1 MKINKSNE
9 MELVGKVI
17 VNNKGQ
23 KANVIEF
30 KNEKYVVE
38 VEGKQKEYAIAS
50 LKRNWEIEEEI
61 VENDNKEDILTEEQL
76 KTVLENL
83 GIPNATIDEDTSN
96 EEIPNENIPTEE
108 ENKASEDIE
117 EDTLNEEIP
126 NATIDEDT
134 SNEEIPNENIPSE
147 EENKVSED
155 IEEDTS
161 NEEIPNATIA
171 EDTLNEEIP
180 NENIPAE
187 EGNKVSEDIKE
198 DTLNEEIPNAT
209 IAEDTPN
216 EEIPNENIPTEEE
229 NKVSEDIEEDTENTS
244 ENKSD
249 DNRTRAERAITGELY
264 GIPVKYNKIN
274 QTTIWKILNKIYND
288 RKVEKNANNVIEIVK
303 KLKSEHPT
311 AFAGAYKCL
320 VAKCRM
326 AYIDEVLEGRT
337 YEEPIKKENV

>member
-61 VENDNKEDILTEEQL
+61 AENDNKEDVLTEEQF

-83 GIPNATIDEDTSN
+83 GIPDATIAEDTSN
-96 EEIPNENIPTEE
+96 EEILNENISAEEENQNENIPTEE
-108 ENKASEDIE
+108 GN
-117 EDTLNEEIP
+117 L
-126 NATIDEDT
+126 
-134 SNEEIPNENIPSE
+134 NENISAE
-147 EENKVSED
+147 EEN
-155 IEEDTS
+155 
-161 NEEIPNATIA
+161 
-171 EDTLNEEIP
+171 P

-187 EGNKVSEDIKE
+187 E
-198 DTLNEEIPNAT
+198 
-209 IAEDTPN
+209 
-216 EEIPNENIPTEEE
+216 E
-229 NKVSEDIEEDTENTS
+229 NKVSENITEETENTS
-244 ENKSD
+244 ENKLD

-288 RKVEKNANNVIEIVK
+288 RKVEKNTNNVIEIVK

>member
-17 VNNKGQ
+17 INNKGQ

-38 VEGKQKEYAIAS
+38 IEGKQKEYAIAS

-61 VENDNKEDILTEEQL
+61 VENDIADKTISEVTENDNKEDVLTEEQL

-83 GIPNATIDEDTSN
+83 GIPNTTIAEDTSN
-96 EEIPNENIPTEE
+96 EETPNATIEEDTLNEEIPNKNIPAEE
-108 ENKASEDIE
+108 ENKISEDIE
-117 EDTLNEEIP
+117 EDTLNEEIQ
-126 NATIDEDT
+126 
-134 SNEEIPNENIPSE
+134 
-147 EENKVSED
+147 
-155 IEEDTS
+155 
-161 NEEIPNATIA
+161 
-171 EDTLNEEIP
+171 
-180 NENIPAE
+180 
-187 EGNKVSEDIKE
+187 
-198 DTLNEEIPNAT
+198 
-209 IAEDTPN
+209 
-216 EEIPNENIPTEEE
+216 NENIPTEEE
-229 NKVSEDIEEDTENTS
+229 NKVSEDIEEETENTS
-244 ENKSD
+244 ENKLD

>member
-61 VENDNKEDILTEEQL
+61 EENDNKEDVLTEEQL

-83 GIPNATIDEDTSN
+83 GIPNATI
-96 EEIPNENIPTEE
+96 
-108 ENKASEDIE
+108 
-117 EDTLNEEIP
+117 
-126 NATIDEDT
+126 
-134 SNEEIPNENIPSE
+134 
-147 EENKVSED
+147 
-155 IEEDTS
+155 
-161 NEEIPNATIA
+161 A
-171 EDTLNEEIP
+171 EDTL
-180 NENIPAE
+180 
-187 EGNKVSEDIKE
+187 S
-198 DTLNEEIPNAT
+198 
-209 IAEDTPN
+209 

-229 NKVSEDIEEDTENTS
+229 NKVSEDIEEETENTS
-244 ENKSD
+244 ENKLD

-288 RKVEKNANNVIEIVK
+288 RKVEKNTNNVIEIVK

>member
-61 VENDNKEDILTEEQL
+61 VENNIADKTISEVAENDNKEDILTEEQL

-83 GIPNATIDEDTSN
+83 GIPNATIDEETSN
-96 EEIPNENIPTEE
+96 EEILNENIPTEE
-108 ENKASEDIE
+108 EN
-117 EDTLNEEIP
+117 
-126 NATIDEDT
+126 
-134 SNEEIPNENIPSE
+134 PNENIPTEEGNINENISAEEENLNENIPTEEENPNENISAE

-155 IEEDTS
+155 IEEET
-161 NEEIPNATIA
+161 
-171 EDTLNEEIP
+171 
-180 NENIPAE
+180 
-187 EGNKVSEDIKE
+187 K
-198 DTLNEEIPNAT
+198 
-209 IAEDTPN
+209 
-216 EEIPNENIPTEEE
+216 
-229 NKVSEDIEEDTENTS
+229 NTS
-244 ENKSD
+244 ENKLD

-288 RKVEKNANNVIEIVK
+288 RKIEKNANNVIEIVK

>member
-83 GIPNATIDEDTSN
+83 GIPNATIDEDT
-96 EEIPNENIPTEE
+96 
-108 ENKASEDIE
+108 
-117 EDTLNEEIP
+117 
-126 NATIDEDT
+126 
-134 SNEEIPNENIPSE
+134 
-147 EENKVSED
+147 
-155 IEEDTS
+155 
-161 NEEIPNATIA
+161 
-171 EDTLNEEIP
+171 
-180 NENIPAE
+180 
-187 EGNKVSEDIKE
+187 
-198 DTLNEEIPNAT
+198 LNEEIPNAT

-216 EEIPNENIPTEEE
+216 EEIPNENIPAEEE
-229 NKVSEDIEEDTENTS
+229 NKVSEDIEEETENTS
-244 ENKSD
+244 ENKLD

>member
-61 VENDNKEDILTEEQL
+61 VENDNKEDVLTEEQF

-83 GIPNATIDEDTSN
+83 GIPDATIAEDTSN

-108 ENKASEDIE
+108 EN
-117 EDTLNEEIP
+117 LNENIP
-126 NATIDEDT
+126 T
-134 SNEEIPNENIPSE
+134 EEENPNENIPAE

-155 IEEDTS
+155 IEE
-161 NEEIPNATIA
+161 E
-171 EDTLNEEIP
+171 
-180 NENIPAE
+180 
-187 EGNKVSEDIKE
+187 
-198 DTLNEEIPNAT
+198 
-209 IAEDTPN
+209 
-216 EEIPNENIPTEEE
+216 
-229 NKVSEDIEEDTENTS
+229 TENTS
-244 ENKSD
+244 ENKLD

-288 RKVEKNANNVIEIVK
+288 RKVEKNTNNVIEIVK

>member
-61 VENDNKEDILTEEQL
+61 VENDNKEDVLTEEQF

-83 GIPNATIDEDTSN
+83 GIPNATIAEDTSN
-96 EEIPNENIPTEE
+96 EEIPNENIPTKE
-108 ENKASEDIE
+108 EN
-117 EDTLNEEIP
+117 L
-126 NATIDEDT
+126 
-134 SNEEIPNENIPSE
+134 NENIPTK
-147 EENKVSED
+147 EEN
-155 IEEDTS
+155 
-161 NEEIPNATIA
+161 
-171 EDTLNEEIP
+171 L
-180 NENIPAE
+180 
-187 EGNKVSEDIKE
+187 
-198 DTLNEEIPNAT
+198 
-209 IAEDTPN
+209 
-216 EEIPNENIPTEEE
+216 NENIPTEEE
-229 NKVSEDIEEDTENTS
+229 NKVSEDIEEETENTS
-244 ENKSD
+244 ENKLD

-288 RKVEKNANNVIEIVK
+288 RKVEKNTNNVIEIVK

>member
-96 EEIPNENIPTEE
+96 EEIPN
-108 ENKASEDIE
+108 
-117 EDTLNEEIP
+117 
-126 NATIDEDT
+126 ATIDEDT
-134 SNEEIPNENIPSE
+134 LSEEIPNENIPAE

-155 IEEDTS
+155 IEE
-161 NEEIPNATIA
+161 E
-171 EDTLNEEIP
+171 
-180 NENIPAE
+180 
-187 EGNKVSEDIKE
+187 
-198 DTLNEEIPNAT
+198 
-209 IAEDTPN
+209 
-216 EEIPNENIPTEEE
+216 
-229 NKVSEDIEEDTENTS
+229 TENTS
-244 ENKSD
+244 ENKLD

>member
-83 GIPNATIDEDTSN
+83 GIPNATIDEDTLN
-96 EEIPNENIPTEE
+96 EEIQNENIP
-108 ENKASEDIE
+108 A
-117 EDTLNEEIP
+117 
-126 NATIDEDT
+126 
-134 SNEEIPNENIPSE
+134 
-147 EENKVSED
+147 
-155 IEEDTS
+155 EDTS

-171 EDTLNEEIP
+171 EDI
-180 NENIPAE
+180 
-187 EGNKVSEDIKE
+187 
-198 DTLNEEIPNAT
+198 
-209 IAEDTPN
+209 PN

-229 NKVSEDIEEDTENTS
+229 NKVSEDIEEETENTS
-244 ENKSD
+244 ENKLD

>member
-83 GIPNATIDEDTSN
+83 GIPNATIDEDT
-96 EEIPNENIPTEE
+96 
-108 ENKASEDIE
+108 
-117 EDTLNEEIP
+117 LNEEIP

-134 SNEEIPNENIPSE
+134 SNEEIPNENIP
-147 EENKVSED
+147 
-155 IEEDTS
+155 
-161 NEEIPNATIA
+161 
-171 EDTLNEEIP
+171 
-180 NENIPAE
+180 
-187 EGNKVSEDIKE
+187 
-198 DTLNEEIPNAT
+198 
-209 IAEDTPN
+209 
-216 EEIPNENIPTEEE
+216 TEEE
-229 NKVSEDIEEDTENTS
+229 NKVSEDIEEETENTS
-244 ENKSD
+244 ENKLD
-249 DNRTRAERAITGELY
+249 NNRTRAERAITGELY

>member
-61 VENDNKEDILTEEQL
+61 VENDNKEDVLTEEQL

-96 EEIPNENIPTEE
+96 EEIPNATI
-108 ENKASEDIE
+108 A
-117 EDTLNEEIP
+117 EDTL
-126 NATIDEDT
+126 
-134 SNEEIPNENIPSE
+134 SEEIPNENIPSE

-155 IEEDTS
+155 IEEETS
-161 NEEIPNATIA
+161 
-171 EDTLNEEIP
+171 NEEIP
-180 NENIPAE
+180 NENISA
-187 EGNKVSEDIKE
+187 
-198 DTLNEEIPNAT
+198 
-209 IAEDTPN
+209 
-216 EEIPNENIPTEEE
+216 EEE
-229 NKVSEDIEEDTENTS
+229 NKVSEDIEEETENTS
-244 ENKSD
+244 ENKLD

-274 QTTIWKILNKIYND
+274 QTAIWKILNKIYND

-337 YEEPIKKENV
+337 YEEAIKKENV

>member
-83 GIPNATIDEDTSN
+83 GIPNATIDEDT
-96 EEIPNENIPTEE
+96 
-108 ENKASEDIE
+108 
-117 EDTLNEEIP
+117 LNEEIQ
-126 NATIDEDT
+126 
-134 SNEEIPNENIPSE
+134 NENIPSE

-180 NENIPAE
+180 N
-187 EGNKVSEDIKE
+187 
-198 DTLNEEIPNAT
+198 TT
-209 IAEDTPN
+209 IAEDTLN

-229 NKVSEDIEEDTENTS
+229 NKVSEDIEEETENTS
-244 ENKSD
+244 ENKLD

-288 RKVEKNANNVIEIVK
+288 RKVEKNTNNVIEIVK

>member
-61 VENDNKEDILTEEQL
+61 VENDNKEDVLTEEQF

-83 GIPNATIDEDTSN
+83 GIPDATIAEDTSN
-96 EEIPNENIPTEE
+96 EEILNENISAEE
-108 ENKASEDIE
+108 ENQ
-117 EDTLNEEIP
+117 
-126 NATIDEDT
+126 
-134 SNEEIPNENIPSE
+134 
-147 EENKVSED
+147 
-155 IEEDTS
+155 
-161 NEEIPNATIA
+161 
-171 EDTLNEEIP
+171 
-180 NENIPAE
+180 
-187 EGNKVSEDIKE
+187 
-198 DTLNEEIPNAT
+198 
-209 IAEDTPN
+209 
-216 EEIPNENIPTEEE
+216 NENIPTEEE
-229 NKVSEDIEEDTENTS
+229 NKVSEDIEEDTLNEEIPNEEENKVSEDIEEETENTS
-244 ENKSD
+244 ENKLD

-326 AYIDEVLEGRT
+326 AYIDDVLEGRT

>member
-61 VENDNKEDILTEEQL
+61 AENNNEENILTEEQL

-83 GIPNATIDEDTSN
+83 GIPDATIAEDTSN
-96 EEIPNENIPTEE
+96 EEIPNENIP
-108 ENKASEDIE
+108 A
-117 EDTLNEEIP
+117 
-126 NATIDEDT
+126 
-134 SNEEIPNENIPSE
+134 E

-161 NEEIPNATIA
+161 NEEIPN
-171 EDTLNEEIP
+171 
-180 NENIPAE
+180 
-187 EGNKVSEDIKE
+187 
-198 DTLNEEIPNAT
+198 
-209 IAEDTPN
+209 
-216 EEIPNENIPTEEE
+216 EEE
-229 NKVSEDIEEDTENTS
+229 NKVSEDIEEETENTS
-244 ENKSD
+244 ENKLD

-337 YEEPIKKENV
+337 YEEQIKKENV

>member
-61 VENDNKEDILTEEQL
+61 VENDIADKTISEVAENDNKEDVLTEEQL

-83 GIPNATIDEDTSN
+83 GIPNATIDEDT
-96 EEIPNENIPTEE
+96 
-108 ENKASEDIE
+108 
-117 EDTLNEEIP
+117 
-126 NATIDEDT
+126 
-134 SNEEIPNENIPSE
+134 
-147 EENKVSED
+147 
-155 IEEDTS
+155 
-161 NEEIPNATIA
+161 
-171 EDTLNEEIP
+171 LNEEIP

-187 EGNKVSEDIKE
+187 E
-198 DTLNEEIPNAT
+198 
-209 IAEDTPN
+209 
-216 EEIPNENIPTEEE
+216 E
-229 NKVSEDIEEDTENTS
+229 NKVSEDTEEETENTS
-244 ENKSD
+244 ENKLD

-288 RKVEKNANNVIEIVK
+288 RKVEKNTNNVIEIVK

>member
-96 EEIPNENIPTEE
+96 EEIPN
-108 ENKASEDIE
+108 
-117 EDTLNEEIP
+117 
-126 NATIDEDT
+126 
-134 SNEEIPNENIPSE
+134 
-147 EENKVSED
+147 
-155 IEEDTS
+155 
-161 NEEIPNATIA
+161 
-171 EDTLNEEIP
+171 
-180 NENIPAE
+180 
-187 EGNKVSEDIKE
+187 
-198 DTLNEEIPNAT
+198 AT

-229 NKVSEDIEEDTENTS
+229 NKVSEDIEEETENTS
-244 ENKSD
+244 ENKLD

-264 GIPVKYNKIN
+264 GIPVKYNKVN

-288 RKVEKNANNVIEIVK
+288 RKIEKNANNVIEIVK

>member
-61 VENDNKEDILTEEQL
+61 VENDIADKTISEVAENDNKEDILTEEQL

-83 GIPNATIDEDTSN
+83 GIPNATIDEDT
-96 EEIPNENIPTEE
+96 
-108 ENKASEDIE
+108 
-117 EDTLNEEIP
+117 LNEEIP
-126 NATIDEDT
+126 A
-134 SNEEIPNENIPSE
+134 E

-155 IEEDTS
+155 IEEDTT

-180 NENIPAE
+180 NENIP
-187 EGNKVSEDIKE
+187 
-198 DTLNEEIPNAT
+198 
-209 IAEDTPN
+209 
-216 EEIPNENIPTEEE
+216 TEEE
-229 NKVSEDIEEDTENTS
+229 NKVSEDIEEETENTS
-244 ENKSD
+244 ENKLD

-326 AYIDEVLEGRT
+326 AYIDEVLKGRT

>member
-38 VEGKQKEYAIAS
+38 IEGKQKEYAIAS

-108 ENKASEDIE
+108 ENK
-117 EDTLNEEIP
+117 
-126 NATIDEDT
+126 
-134 SNEEIPNENIPSE
+134 
-147 EENKVSED
+147 VSED
-155 IEEDTS
+155 IEE
-161 NEEIPNATIA
+161 E
-171 EDTLNEEIP
+171 
-180 NENIPAE
+180 
-187 EGNKVSEDIKE
+187 
-198 DTLNEEIPNAT
+198 
-209 IAEDTPN
+209 
-216 EEIPNENIPTEEE
+216 
-229 NKVSEDIEEDTENTS
+229 TENTS
-244 ENKSD
+244 ENKLD

>member
-17 VNNKGQ
+17 INNKGQ

-38 VEGKQKEYAIAS
+38 IEGKQKEYAIAS

-61 VENDNKEDILTEEQL
+61 VENDIADKTISEVAENDNKEDILTEEQL

-83 GIPNATIDEDTSN
+83 GIPNATI
-96 EEIPNENIPTEE
+96 
-108 ENKASEDIE
+108 A
-117 EDTLNEEIP
+117 
-126 NATIDEDT
+126 
-134 SNEEIPNENIPSE
+134 
-147 EENKVSED
+147 
-155 IEEDTS
+155 
-161 NEEIPNATIA
+161 
-171 EDTLNEEIP
+171 
-180 NENIPAE
+180 
-187 EGNKVSEDIKE
+187 E

-209 IAEDTPN
+209 IAEDTSN

-229 NKVSEDIEEDTENTS
+229 NKVSEDIEEDISNEEIPNATIAEDTLNEEIPNATINEDTLNEEIPNENIPAEEENKISEDIKEETENMS
-244 ENKSD
+244 ENKLD

-288 RKVEKNANNVIEIVK
+288 RKVEKNTNNVIEIVK

>member
-17 VNNKGQ
+17 INNKGQ

-61 VENDNKEDILTEEQL
+61 VENDIADKTINEVAENDNKEDILTEEQL

-83 GIPNATIDEDTSN
+83 GVPNATIDEDTLN

-108 ENKASEDIE
+108 EN
-117 EDTLNEEIP
+117 L
-126 NATIDEDT
+126 
-134 SNEEIPNENIPSE
+134 NENIPTE
-147 EENKVSED
+147 EEN
-155 IEEDTS
+155 
-161 NEEIPNATIA
+161 
-171 EDTLNEEIP
+171 L

-187 EGNKVSEDIKE
+187 EEN
-198 DTLNEEIPNAT
+198 
-209 IAEDTPN
+209 
-216 EEIPNENIPTEEE
+216 PNENIPTEEE
-229 NKVSEDIEEDTENTS
+229 NKVSEDIEEGTENTS
-244 ENKSD
+244 ENKLD

>member
-61 VENDNKEDILTEEQL
+61 VENDNKEDVLTEEQF

-83 GIPNATIDEDTSN
+83 GIPNTTID
-96 EEIPNENIPTEE
+96 
-108 ENKASEDIE
+108 
-117 EDTLNEEIP
+117 
-126 NATIDEDT
+126 
-134 SNEEIPNENIPSE
+134 
-147 EENKVSED
+147 
-155 IEEDTS
+155 
-161 NEEIPNATIA
+161 
-171 EDTLNEEIP
+171 
-180 NENIPAE
+180 
-187 EGNKVSEDIKE
+187 E

-209 IAEDTPN
+209 IAEDTSN
-216 EEIPNENIPTEEE
+216 EEIPNENIPAEEE
-229 NKVSEDIEEDTENTS
+229 NKVSEDIEEETKNAS
-244 ENKSD
+244 ENKLN

-288 RKVEKNANNVIEIVK
+288 RKVEKNTNNVIEIVK
-303 KLKSEHPT
+303 KLKSEHPI

-337 YEEPIKKENV
+337 YEEPTKKENV

>member
-61 VENDNKEDILTEEQL
+61 VENDIADKTISEVAENDNKEDILTEEQL

-83 GIPNATIDEDTSN
+83 GIPNATIDEDTLN
-96 EEIPNENIPTEE
+96 EENPNEDITTEEENLNENTSAEEENQNENISAEEENPNENIPTEE
-108 ENKASEDIE
+108 GN
-117 EDTLNEEIP
+117 L
-126 NATIDEDT
+126 
-134 SNEEIPNENIPSE
+134 NENIS
-147 EENKVSED
+147 
-155 IEEDTS
+155 
-161 NEEIPNATIA
+161 A
-171 EDTLNEEIP
+171 
-180 NENIPAE
+180 
-187 EGNKVSEDIKE
+187 KE
-198 DTLNEEIPNAT
+198 AN
-209 IAEDTPN
+209 
-216 EEIPNENIPTEEE
+216 PNENIPTEEE
-229 NKVSEDIEEDTENTS
+229 NKVSEDIEEETENTS
-244 ENKSD
+244 KNKLD

-288 RKVEKNANNVIEIVK
+288 RKVEKNTNNVIEIVK

>member
-83 GIPNATIDEDTSN
+83 GIPNATIT
-96 EEIPNENIPTEE
+96 
-108 ENKASEDIE
+108 
-117 EDTLNEEIP
+117 
-126 NATIDEDT
+126 EDT

-155 IEEDTS
+155 IEE
-161 NEEIPNATIA
+161 E
-171 EDTLNEEIP
+171 
-180 NENIPAE
+180 
-187 EGNKVSEDIKE
+187 
-198 DTLNEEIPNAT
+198 
-209 IAEDTPN
+209 
-216 EEIPNENIPTEEE
+216 
-229 NKVSEDIEEDTENTS
+229 TENTS
-244 ENKSD
+244 ENKLD

-288 RKVEKNANNVIEIVK
+288 RKVEKNTNNVIEIVK
-303 KLKSEHPT
+303 KLKSEHPI

>member
-61 VENDNKEDILTEEQL
+61 VENDNKEDVLTEEQL

-96 EEIPNENIPTEE
+96 EEIPNATIAEDTLNEEIPNENIPTEE
-108 ENKASEDIE
+108 ENKVSEDIE
-117 EDTLNEEIP
+117 EDTLNEEIPNTTIAEDTLNEEIP

-134 SNEEIPNENIPSE
+134 SNEEIPNENIP
-147 EENKVSED
+147 
-155 IEEDTS
+155 
-161 NEEIPNATIA
+161 
-171 EDTLNEEIP
+171 
-180 NENIPAE
+180 
-187 EGNKVSEDIKE
+187 
-198 DTLNEEIPNAT
+198 
-209 IAEDTPN
+209 
-216 EEIPNENIPTEEE
+216 TEEE
-229 NKVSEDIEEDTENTS
+229 NKVSEDIEETENTS
-244 ENKSD
+244 ENKLD

>member
-61 VENDNKEDILTEEQL
+61 VENDNKEDVLTEEQL

-83 GIPNATIDEDTSN
+83 GIPNT
-96 EEIPNENIPTEE
+96 
-108 ENKASEDIE
+108 
-117 EDTLNEEIP
+117 
-126 NATIDEDT
+126 
-134 SNEEIPNENIPSE
+134 
-147 EENKVSED
+147 
-155 IEEDTS
+155 
-161 NEEIPNATIA
+161 TIA
-171 EDTLNEEIP
+171 EDTS
-180 NENIPAE
+180 
-187 EGNKVSEDIKE
+187 NK
-198 DTLNEEIPNAT
+198 
-209 IAEDTPN
+209 
-216 EEIPNENIPTEEE
+216 EIPNENIPTEEE
-229 NKVSEDIEEDTENTS
+229 NKVSEDIEEGTENTS
-244 ENKSD
+244 ENKLD

>member
-38 VEGKQKEYAIAS
+38 IEGKQKEYAIAS

-61 VENDNKEDILTEEQL
+61 VENDIANKTISEVAENDNKEDILTEEQL

-83 GIPNATIDEDTSN
+83 GIPNATIDEDTLN

-108 ENKASEDIE
+108 ENKVSED
-117 EDTLNEEIP
+117 
-126 NATIDEDT
+126 IDEDT
-134 SNEEIPNENIPSE
+134 L
-147 EENKVSED
+147 
-155 IEEDTS
+155 

-187 EGNKVSEDIKE
+187 E
-198 DTLNEEIPNAT
+198 
-209 IAEDTPN
+209 
-216 EEIPNENIPTEEE
+216 E
-229 NKVSEDIEEDTENTS
+229 NKVSEETENTS
-244 ENKSD
+244 ENKLD

-288 RKVEKNANNVIEIVK
+288 RKVEKNTNNVIEIVK

>member
-61 VENDNKEDILTEEQL
+61 VENDIADKTISEVAENDNKEDILTEEQL

-83 GIPNATIDEDTSN
+83 GIPNATIAEDTS
-96 EEIPNENIPTEE
+96 
-108 ENKASEDIE
+108 
-117 EDTLNEEIP
+117 
-126 NATIDEDT
+126 
-134 SNEEIPNENIPSE
+134 
-147 EENKVSED
+147 
-155 IEEDTS
+155 
-161 NEEIPNATIA
+161 
-171 EDTLNEEIP
+171 
-180 NENIPAE
+180 
-187 EGNKVSEDIKE
+187 
-198 DTLNEEIPNAT
+198 NEEIPNAT

-216 EEIPNENIPTEEE
+216 EEIPNENIPAEEE
-229 NKVSEDIEEDTENTS
+229 NKVSEDIEEETENTS
-244 ENKSD
+244 KNKLD

>member
-83 GIPNATIDEDTSN
+83 GIPNATIDEDT
-96 EEIPNENIPTEE
+96 
-108 ENKASEDIE
+108 
-117 EDTLNEEIP
+117 L
-126 NATIDEDT
+126 
-134 SNEEIPNENIPSE
+134 
-147 EENKVSED
+147 
-155 IEEDTS
+155 
-161 NEEIPNATIA
+161 
-171 EDTLNEEIP
+171 
-180 NENIPAE
+180 
-187 EGNKVSEDIKE
+187 
-198 DTLNEEIPNAT
+198 
-209 IAEDTPN
+209 N

-229 NKVSEDIEEDTENTS
+229 NKVSEDIEEETENTS
-244 ENKSD
+244 ENKLD

-288 RKVEKNANNVIEIVK
+288 RKVEKNTNNVIEIVK

>member
-96 EEIPNENIPTEE
+96 EEIPNENIP
-108 ENKASEDIE
+108 A
-117 EDTLNEEIP
+117 
-126 NATIDEDT
+126 
-134 SNEEIPNENIPSE
+134 E

-155 IEEDTS
+155 IEE
-161 NEEIPNATIA
+161 E
-171 EDTLNEEIP
+171 
-180 NENIPAE
+180 
-187 EGNKVSEDIKE
+187 
-198 DTLNEEIPNAT
+198 
-209 IAEDTPN
+209 
-216 EEIPNENIPTEEE
+216 
-229 NKVSEDIEEDTENTS
+229 TENTS
-244 ENKSD
+244 ENKLD

-288 RKVEKNANNVIEIVK
+288 RKVEKNTNNVIEIVK

>member
-38 VEGKQKEYAIAS
+38 VEGKQKEYAITS

-61 VENDNKEDILTEEQL
+61 VKNDNKEDILTEEQL

-83 GIPNATIDEDTSN
+83 GIPNATIAEDTS
-96 EEIPNENIPTEE
+96 
-108 ENKASEDIE
+108 
-117 EDTLNEEIP
+117 
-126 NATIDEDT
+126 
-134 SNEEIPNENIPSE
+134 
-147 EENKVSED
+147 
-155 IEEDTS
+155 
-161 NEEIPNATIA
+161 
-171 EDTLNEEIP
+171 
-180 NENIPAE
+180 
-187 EGNKVSEDIKE
+187 
-198 DTLNEEIPNAT
+198 
-209 IAEDTPN
+209 N

-229 NKVSEDIEEDTENTS
+229 NKVSEDIEEETENTS
-244 ENKSD
+244 ENKLD
-249 DNRTRAERAITGELY
+249 NNRTRAERAITGELY

-288 RKVEKNANNVIEIVK
+288 RKVEKNTNNVIEIVK

>member
-61 VENDNKEDILTEEQL
+61 VENDNKEDVLTEEQL

-83 GIPNATIDEDTSN
+83 GIPNATIDEDT
-96 EEIPNENIPTEE
+96 
-108 ENKASEDIE
+108 
-117 EDTLNEEIP
+117 
-126 NATIDEDT
+126 
-134 SNEEIPNENIPSE
+134 
-147 EENKVSED
+147 
-155 IEEDTS
+155 
-161 NEEIPNATIA
+161 
-171 EDTLNEEIP
+171 LNEEIP

-187 EGNKVSEDIKE
+187 EGN
-198 DTLNEEIPNAT
+198 L
-209 IAEDTPN
+209 
-216 EEIPNENIPTEEE
+216 NENIPTEEE
-229 NKVSEDIEEDTENTS
+229 NKVSEDIEEETKNTS
-244 ENKSD
+244 ENKLD

-288 RKVEKNANNVIEIVK
+288 RKVEKNTNNVIEIVK

>member
-83 GIPNATIDEDTSN
+83 GIPN
-96 EEIPNENIPTEE
+96 
-108 ENKASEDIE
+108 
-117 EDTLNEEIP
+117 
-126 NATIDEDT
+126 
-134 SNEEIPNENIPSE
+134 ENIPSE

-171 EDTLNEEIP
+171 EDTS
-180 NENIPAE
+180 
-187 EGNKVSEDIKE
+187 NK
-198 DTLNEEIPNAT
+198 
-209 IAEDTPN
+209 
-216 EEIPNENIPTEEE
+216 EIPNENIPTEEE
-229 NKVSEDIEEDTENTS
+229 NKVSEDIEEETENTS
-244 ENKSD
+244 ENKLD

>member
-61 VENDNKEDILTEEQL
+61 VENDIADKTISEVAENDNKEDILTEEQL

-83 GIPNATIDEDTSN
+83 GIPNATIDEDT
-96 EEIPNENIPTEE
+96 
-108 ENKASEDIE
+108 
-117 EDTLNEEIP
+117 L
-126 NATIDEDT
+126 
-134 SNEEIPNENIPSE
+134 
-147 EENKVSED
+147 
-155 IEEDTS
+155 
-161 NEEIPNATIA
+161 
-171 EDTLNEEIP
+171 
-180 NENIPAE
+180 
-187 EGNKVSEDIKE
+187 
-198 DTLNEEIPNAT
+198 
-209 IAEDTPN
+209 N

-229 NKVSEDIEEDTENTS
+229 NKVSEDIEEETENTS
-244 ENKSD
+244 ENKLD

-288 RKVEKNANNVIEIVK
+288 RKVEKNTNNVIEIVK

>member
-61 VENDNKEDILTEEQL
+61 AENDNKEDILTEEQL

-108 ENKASEDIE
+108 ENK
-117 EDTLNEEIP
+117 
-126 NATIDEDT
+126 
-134 SNEEIPNENIPSE
+134 
-147 EENKVSED
+147 VSED
-155 IEEDTS
+155 IEE
-161 NEEIPNATIA
+161 E
-171 EDTLNEEIP
+171 
-180 NENIPAE
+180 
-187 EGNKVSEDIKE
+187 
-198 DTLNEEIPNAT
+198 
-209 IAEDTPN
+209 
-216 EEIPNENIPTEEE
+216 
-229 NKVSEDIEEDTENTS
+229 TENTS
-244 ENKSD
+244 KNKLD

-288 RKVEKNANNVIEIVK
+288 RKVEKNTNNVIEIVK

>member
-83 GIPNATIDEDTSN
+83 GIPNATIDEDT
-96 EEIPNENIPTEE
+96 
-108 ENKASEDIE
+108 
-117 EDTLNEEIP
+117 
-126 NATIDEDT
+126 
-134 SNEEIPNENIPSE
+134 
-147 EENKVSED
+147 
-155 IEEDTS
+155 
-161 NEEIPNATIA
+161 
-171 EDTLNEEIP
+171 LNEEIP
-180 NENIPAE
+180 NEE
-187 EGNKVSEDIKE
+187 
-198 DTLNEEIPNAT
+198 
-209 IAEDTPN
+209 
-216 EEIPNENIPTEEE
+216 IPTEEE
-229 NKVSEDIEEDTENTS
+229 NKVSEDIKEETENTS
-244 ENKSD
+244 ENKLD

-288 RKVEKNANNVIEIVK
+288 RKVEKNTNNVIEIVK

>member
-61 VENDNKEDILTEEQL
+61 AENDNKEDVLTEEQL

-83 GIPNATIDEDTSN
+83 GIPNATI
-96 EEIPNENIPTEE
+96 
-108 ENKASEDIE
+108 A
-117 EDTLNEEIP
+117 
-126 NATIDEDT
+126 
-134 SNEEIPNENIPSE
+134 
-147 EENKVSED
+147 
-155 IEEDTS
+155 EDTS

-180 NENIPAE
+180 N
-187 EGNKVSEDIKE
+187 
-198 DTLNEEIPNAT
+198 TT
-209 IAEDTPN
+209 IAEDTLN

-229 NKVSEDIEEDTENTS
+229 NKVSEDIEEETENTS
-244 ENKSD
+244 ENKLD

-288 RKVEKNANNVIEIVK
+288 RKVEKNTNNVIEIVK

>member
-83 GIPNATIDEDTSN
+83 GIPNATIDEDTLN
-96 EEIPNENIPTEE
+96 EEIPNENIQ
-108 ENKASEDIE
+108 A
-117 EDTLNEEIP
+117 
-126 NATIDEDT
+126 
-134 SNEEIPNENIPSE
+134 E

-171 EDTLNEEIP
+171 EDT
-180 NENIPAE
+180 
-187 EGNKVSEDIKE
+187 S
-198 DTLNEEIPNAT
+198 
-209 IAEDTPN
+209 N

-229 NKVSEDIEEDTENTS
+229 NKVSEDIEEGTENTS
-244 ENKSD
+244 ENKLD

-264 GIPVKYNKIN
+264 GIPVKYNKVN

>member
-61 VENDNKEDILTEEQL
+61 VENDIVDKTISEVAENDNKEDVLTEEQL

-96 EEIPNENIPTEE
+96 EEIPNENIQ
-108 ENKASEDIE
+108 A
-117 EDTLNEEIP
+117 
-126 NATIDEDT
+126 
-134 SNEEIPNENIPSE
+134 E

-161 NEEIPNATIA
+161 
-171 EDTLNEEIP
+171 
-180 NENIPAE
+180 
-187 EGNKVSEDIKE
+187 
-198 DTLNEEIPNAT
+198 NEEIPNAT

-229 NKVSEDIEEDTENTS
+229 NKVSEDIEETENTS
-244 ENKSD
+244 ENKLN

-288 RKVEKNANNVIEIVK
+288 RKIEKNTNNVIEIVK

>member
-17 VNNKGQ
+17 INNKGQ

-61 VENDNKEDILTEEQL
+61 AENDNKVDILTEEQL

-96 EEIPNENIPTEE
+96 EEIPN
-108 ENKASEDIE
+108 
-117 EDTLNEEIP
+117 
-126 NATIDEDT
+126 ATITEDT
-134 SNEEIPNENIPSE
+134 S
-147 EENKVSED
+147 
-155 IEEDTS
+155 
-161 NEEIPNATIA
+161 
-171 EDTLNEEIP
+171 
-180 NENIPAE
+180 
-187 EGNKVSEDIKE
+187 
-198 DTLNEEIPNAT
+198 
-209 IAEDTPN
+209 N

-229 NKVSEDIEEDTENTS
+229 NKVSEDIEEETENTS
-244 ENKSD
+244 ENKLD

-288 RKVEKNANNVIEIVK
+288 RKVEKNTNNVIEIVK

>member
-61 VENDNKEDILTEEQL
+61 VKNDNKEDILTEEQL

-83 GIPNATIDEDTSN
+83 GIPNATI
-96 EEIPNENIPTEE
+96 
-108 ENKASEDIE
+108 E

-126 NATIDEDT
+126 KATIAEDT
-134 SNEEIPNENIPSE
+134 LNEEILNENIPAE

-155 IEEDTS
+155 IEE
-161 NEEIPNATIA
+161 E
-171 EDTLNEEIP
+171 
-180 NENIPAE
+180 
-187 EGNKVSEDIKE
+187 
-198 DTLNEEIPNAT
+198 
-209 IAEDTPN
+209 
-216 EEIPNENIPTEEE
+216 
-229 NKVSEDIEEDTENTS
+229 TENTS
-244 ENKSD
+244 ENKLD

-288 RKVEKNANNVIEIVK
+288 RKVEKNTNNVIEIVK